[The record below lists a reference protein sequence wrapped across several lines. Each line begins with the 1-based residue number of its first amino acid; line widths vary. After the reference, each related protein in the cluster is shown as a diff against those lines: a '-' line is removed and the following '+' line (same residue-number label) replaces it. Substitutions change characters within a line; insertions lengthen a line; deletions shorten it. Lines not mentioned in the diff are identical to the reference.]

1 MSEYVQKDG
10 EGSLFVNEKTKDTQ
24 PDRSGYFIWEGKR
37 MKIAGCVAKYK
48 DGKQITD
55 SKGNPILNLRVS
67 VEEVKS
73 SPLDNYGDESMRTK
87 HLDDEIPF

>member
-37 MKIAGCVAKYK
+37 MKIAGWIAKNK
-48 DGKQITD
+48 EGKQITD

-67 VEEVKS
+67 EEEKKEN
-73 SPLDNYGDESMRTK
+73 PLRDYGDESKRTK
-87 HLDDEIPF
+87 DLDDEIPF